1 MTQKKFQFHVS
12 LANANLANTDFTN
25 ADLYYANL
33 DGAYFQGGD
42 LTGITY
48 ANCIGTPIGTPA
60 FGTLPVYTAC

>member
-1 MTQKKFQFHVS
+1 MWATSSYESIV
-12 LANANLANTDFTN
+12 
-25 ADLYYANL
+25 ANL
-33 DGAYFQGGD
+33 DGAYFQGRD